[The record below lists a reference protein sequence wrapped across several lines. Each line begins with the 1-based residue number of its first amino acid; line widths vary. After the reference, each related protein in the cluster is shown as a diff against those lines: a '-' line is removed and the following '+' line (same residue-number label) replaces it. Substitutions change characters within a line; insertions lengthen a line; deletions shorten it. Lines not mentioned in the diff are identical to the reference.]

1 MTGGQSA
8 VQGGQGL
15 TGQRRCCRI
24 SSATPFQWWDSPCRP
39 ATPTCLP
46 TQPGPQTEACILGP
60 IFWNGSGG
68 SSFTSSVA
76 TTPWSKGSVGKH
88 TALSALVTR
97 SQCPTGDRE
106 RWAATKDLPARFSG
120 APSTLNTAPGREAAA
135 AEGKKQTGALLVPAH
150 SRLCP
155 MLPGSGAPESCLSRC
170 RRPRKPGAMPQPLS
184 SPPGRASPPAP
195 RQEDALCLAYF
206 WITATCS
213 RGRGR
218 RKRGRDGGRE
228 RKRRREKGWP
238 VAVGGTDW
246 LPQLDMGWGCGVG
259 EGGSPRD
266 VFPVEHPISRILKSP
281 KINYLNL
288 SL

>member
-1 MTGGQSA
+1 MPH
-8 VQGGQGL
+8 GGQGEVGSHQGL
-15 TGQRRCCRI
+15 TCPILRGPFHTKHCAQAGGGSRRRKEANR
-24 SSATPFQWWDSPCRP
+24 SPVSPCP
-39 ATPTCLP
+39 QPPLP
-46 TQPGPQTEACILGP
+46 DAPRLWGPGEL
-60 IFWNGSGG
+60 
-68 SSFTSSVA
+68 
-76 TTPWSKGSVGKH
+76 
-88 TALSALVTR
+88 
-97 SQCPTGDRE
+97 
-106 RWAATKDLPARFSG
+106 
-120 APSTLNTAPGREAAA
+120 
-135 AEGKKQTGALLVPAH
+135 
-150 SRLCP
+150 
-155 MLPGSGAPESCLSRC
+155 
-170 RRPRKPGAMPQPLS
+170 PQPLQTPQKTRGHAPTLILP
-184 SPPGRASPPAP
+184 PPGRASPPAP

-246 LPQLDMGWGCGVG
+246 LPQLDMGWGCGAG